1 MANTN
6 KMFRLRWNDFESNIS
21 VALREVR
28 DGKEFFD
35 CTLSCGSSQIQAHK
49 LILSAC
55 SPFFRSILNQNPHP
69 HPLLYLKGVKFSDLQ
84 AILSFMYHGEVNV
97 AQEEINSFLAV
108 AEDLQVKGLSLKKSS
123 KTSDSDFSNLILENS
138 SSALKRLTTEEFSP
152 RKRNRI
158 KPKQEIVNNNNN
170 KYNDEIEEVFPIVK
184 EDPLDVASDHSSS
197 FSPSNQS
204 VTDEFSA
211 AHQANSVAQI
221 DDNYVEESYEFEFCD
236 YGENYEGSLVEEDT
250 GDQNEGYV
258 DIDSMILKFAKG
270 DYSCRQCGKI
280 LKSKK
285 DLKRHIISKHI
296 ESAPVKCPHCDR
308 DYKNGPSLQNHIS
321 KNHRLEYSNSIEK
334 KSA

>member
-170 KYNDEIEEVFPIVK
+170 KYNDEIEDFPIVK
-184 EDPLDVASDHSSS
+184 EDPLDVASDHGSS

-204 VTDEFSA
+204 VTDEFSVA
-211 AHQANSVAQI
+211 YLANSV
-221 DDNYVEESYEFEFCD
+221 FCD

-250 GDQNEGYV
+250 GDLNEGYV

-285 DLKRHIISKHI
+285 DLKRHIISIHV
-296 ESAPVKCPHCDR
+296 ESAPVKCPHCDK

-321 KNHRLEYSNSIEK
+321 KIHRLSYSNSIEK